1 MNRQF
6 GAFTGLAMML
16 IVLNH
21 ALSLGIDAQAG
32 AGFPQI
38 SGWEQTL
45 LSILQALGI
54 FAVPVF
60 LFISGSFVSYAA
72 QGNPPRLSSK
82 FLLASL
88 KHIVVPYLI
97 WSAIFYIEI
106 QFLHGESYDA
116 FGYVKNLL
124 VGYPYHFIP
133 LLLVFYILSPVLVVI
148 GKKYGLLL
156 IIVIGLYQLFTMN
169 VIKPG
174 SLGVIFPSWMHIL
187 ALPILRNTLA
197 DWAIY
202 FPLGLVY
209 GLHSKTMLPWLKR
222 WFFWLLIATL
232 FFFFIG
238 MLDANRIIQFPVAR
252 FICQT
257 TFVLAIPAITRDRIP
272 IVRQLEKIGKRS
284 YGLYLSHL
292 IVIDMSLLVLQNT
305 VQWLIG
311 IHVLLFPVLFL
322 LGLLIPL
329 GIMEIAS
336 RSPIKAGYRYVF
348 G

>member
-1 MNRQF
+1 
-6 GAFTGLAMML
+6 
-16 IVLNH
+16 
-21 ALSLGIDAQAG
+21 
-32 AGFPQI
+32 
-38 SGWEQTL
+38 
-45 LSILQALGI
+45 
-54 FAVPVF
+54 
-60 LFISGSFVSYAA
+60 
-72 QGNPPRLSSK
+72 
-82 FLLASL
+82 
-88 KHIVVPYLI
+88 
-97 WSAIFYIEI
+97 
-106 QFLHGESYDA
+106 
-116 FGYVKNLL
+116 
-124 VGYPYHFIP
+124 
-133 LLLVFYILSPVLVVI
+133 
-148 GKKYGLLL
+148 
-156 IIVIGLYQLFTMN
+156 MN

-238 MLDANRIIQFPVAR
+238 MLDANRILQFPVAR